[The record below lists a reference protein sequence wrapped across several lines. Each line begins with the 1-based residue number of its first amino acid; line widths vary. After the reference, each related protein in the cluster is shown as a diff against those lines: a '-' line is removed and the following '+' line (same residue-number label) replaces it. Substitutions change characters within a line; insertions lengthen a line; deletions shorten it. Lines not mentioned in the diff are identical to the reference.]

1 MGQVKKEAVRDA
13 ILDAAR
19 TLFVANGYAA
29 ATMADIARRAK
40 MATSNIYVYF
50 PSKLAIVYAV
60 AEPWI
65 RAHFAGLER
74 DLANVGDAAE
84 RIRRILISLFEEL
97 PARDNG
103 FANILMQAISLATA
117 AEYRRDLLAWAE
129 ARTAALIVQSLPPK
143 RRALV
148 RSDDVAHLV
157 LMAFDGFA
165 LNQKFADP
173 APSSR
178 PVIDLLTALLIG
190 ARPGAQRLAFT
201 AS

>member
-1 MGQVKKEAVRDA
+1 MGQVKKEVVRDA

-19 TLFVANGYAA
+19 SLFVANGYAA

-50 PSKLAIVYAV
+50 PSKLAVVYAV

-65 RAHFAGLER
+65 RDHIAALES
-74 DLANVGDAAE
+74 DLANVGDPPE
-84 RIRRILISLFEEL
+84 RIRRILISLFEDL
-97 PARDNG
+97 PSRDNG

-129 ARTAALIVQSLPPK
+129 ARIGALIAQSLPLE

-157 LMAFDGFA
+157 FMAFDGFA
-165 LNQKFADP
+165 LNHKFAGS

-178 PVIDLLTALLIG
+178 RVIDLLSALLIG
-190 ARPGAQRLAFT
+190 DRPMRI
-201 AS
+201 S